1 MPRLIDADW
10 VLGHLKPYEPS
21 DEEWGVTGGT
31 ALRLI
36 HNAVDN
42 ATTVDAVVV
51 VRCAD
56 CKHLCVWNRK
66 DMYAFCPKTNI
77 AFLPFEQ
84 DTRTFFCGYGERKDG
99 GNADENRDPEN

>member
-1 MPRLIDADW
+1 MRLIDADW

-42 ATTVDAVVV
+42 APTVDAVPVV
-51 VRCAD
+51 HGRWVTHYLSGTTVAEGYVSTCCD
-56 CKHLCVWNRK
+56 MWNNRK
-66 DMYAFCPKTNI
+66 SDYCPPLRAKM
-77 AFLPFEQ
+77 
-84 DTRTFFCGYGERKDG
+84 DG
-99 GNADENRDPEN
+99 GNENV